1 VEAPTREASMTA
13 LKSRPAPAGTAYADD
28 FYTWTQEQSARLR
41 SGDLTGLD
49 RENLAEEI
57 ESLGKSQFASLVSA
71 LRIVLLHMLKFD
83 FQPEMQSRSWA
94 ISIATH
100 RVHIAEELSESP
112 GLKGRLAEAVAKAY
126 RVARLEAAKEMGLVV
141 KRFPETCPY
150 TYQDIIDRSFAIDPE
165 A

>member
-1 VEAPTREASMTA
+1 MTA
-13 LKSRPAPAGTAYADD
+13 LKTRPAPAGTAYADD

-41 SGDLTGLD
+41 SGDLSGLD

-71 LRIVLLHMLKFD
+71 LRVVLLHMLKFD

-100 RVHIAEELSESP
+100 RLHVAEELAESP
-112 GLKGRLAEAVAKAY
+112 GLKARLVEAVAKAY
-126 RVARLEAAKEMGLVV
+126 RVARLEAAKETGLPI
-141 KRFPETCPY
+141 KRFLEICPY
-150 TYQDIIDRSFAIDPE
+150 TYQDIADRPFAIDPD